1 MLFYTPT
8 FLIFFASLL
17 LLMGIIHRS
26 EPRKVILL
34 IASYIFYMWWN
45 PAFIL
50 LIIFSTVVDFIVGGR
65 MHREEN
71 LSKRRILL
79 VISLCANLGML
90 FFFKYYGFF
99 SDSLLGLMRLFG
111 SEPSWTTL
119 NITLPV
125 GISFYTFQ
133 TLSYTIDIY
142 RKAIPATKKPL
153 DFALFVAFFPQL
165 VAGPIVRAA
174 TFLPQLEKGPRI
186 SVDQTT
192 VFLIVKGLV
201 KKVLIADN
209 LAILSDGVF
218 ASPADWTSPIIWVA
232 TIAFAIQVY
241 CDFSGYSDIAI
252 GISRILGFRLPRNF
266 NHPYI
271 SRNPAEFW
279 QRWHISLS
287 TWLRD
292 YLYFSLGG
300 LRSGALVNYR
310 NILITMLLG
319 GLWHGAGWN
328 FVLWGFLHACML
340 IGHRVFTAGRPRN
353 LNPSLLSTVVSV
365 MLLQYGVLVTYIC
378 FRLGDL
384 DDLTTAVSKFVLF
397 DFNFT
402 VAGQGLGNLA
412 FFSTLLTM
420 LAFVVFHAISIKVGH
435 LENYLGRLRPVPA
448 ALVCVGV
455 GIAAFLYW
463 PSAQAPFI
471 YFQF

>member
-8 FLIFFASLL
+8 FLIFFTSVLVL
-17 LLMGIIHRS
+17 IGVIHKS
-26 EPRKVILL
+26 EPRKLILL
-34 IASYIFYMWWN
+34 VASYIFYMWWN

-50 LIIFSTVVDFIVGGR
+50 LIIFSTVVDYFVGGR
-65 MHREEN
+65 MHREDN
-71 LSKRRILL
+71 LRKRRLL
-79 VISLCANLGML
+79 LLLSLSANLGML

-133 TLSYTIDIY
+133 TLSYTIDVY
-142 RKAIPATKKPL
+142 RRSIPATKSPL
-153 DFALFVAFFPQL
+153 NFALFVAFFPQL

-174 TFLPQLEKGPRI
+174 AFLPQLERGPRL
-186 SVDQTT
+186 SCDQTT
-192 VFLIVKGLV
+192 VFLILKGLV

-209 LAILSDGVF
+209 LAILTDGVF
-218 ASPADWTSPIIWVA
+218 NSPGDWPSSIIWIA

-252 GISRILGFRLPRNF
+252 GVSRILGFQLPRNF

-292 YLYFSLGG
+292 YVYFSLGG
-300 LRSGALVNYR
+300 LRSGTLVNYR
-310 NILITMLLG
+310 NMLITMLIG

-328 FVLWGFLHACML
+328 FVLWGLIHACML
-340 IGHRVFTAGRPRN
+340 IGHR
-353 LNPSLLSTVVSV
+353 
-365 MLLQYGVLVTYIC
+365 I
-378 FRLGDL
+378 FRSEEHN
-384 DDLTTAVSKFVLF
+384 V
-397 DFNFT
+397 
-402 VAGQGLGNLA
+402 
-412 FFSTLLTM
+412 
-420 LAFVVFHAISIKVGH
+420 
-435 LENYLGRLRPVPA
+435 
-448 ALVCVGV
+448 
-455 GIAAFLYW
+455 
-463 PSAQAPFI
+463 
-471 YFQF
+471 